1 MDEKYFTRIGLEIHI
16 QLKTKTKLFCGCKNE
31 YGAIPNTNVCPVCLG
46 YPGAL
51 PVLNREAV
59 RTALKVALA
68 LNAEIKK
75 VSRFYRKNYFYPD
88 LPKGYQITQYS
99 ESIAENGYLE
109 ISLQNE
115 TKKIYIERMNI
126 EEEAARSIHTPQG
139 EVLLDFNRSG
149 IPLLEVVT
157 IPCISSPLEAKL
169 FLEKFR
175 DYLRYLKISEC
186 DMEKGELRVDANI
199 SLSKEPE
206 AYGTKVEIKN
216 LNSFTAVFDAL
227 NHEVKRQSELLKEG
241 KKIHKE
247 TRMWDEYQQET
258 RPMRSKEE
266 SMDYRYFPEPDL
278 PVLILEEEF
287 IEEVKREMPELPD
300 EKFKRYTEIYKLSP
314 EQAKIIAYNRDYSEF
329 FDKAS
334 TKVRDK
340 KIVANWITVVI
351 PSYISGS
358 EELSKLDT
366 AEFERLALALEEGS
380 INNNQAK
387 DAIARFFEKGIKI
400 SESIREFEEASKK
413 LSDADLEKI
422 IDEVLGEQKELV
434 EKYLSGKT
442 GVFQAILGQCMKKLK
457 GSGDPIKV
465 KEILER
471 KLKG

>member
-1 MDEKYFTRIGLEIHI
+1 MQENYYTRIGLEIHI

-46 YPGAL
+46 YPGVL
-51 PVLNREAV
+51 PVLNQEAV
-59 RTALKVALA
+59 RMAIKVALA
-68 LNAEIKK
+68 LNARINKQ
-75 VSRFYRKNYFYPD
+75 SRFYRKNYFYPD

-99 ESIAENGYLE
+99 ESIAEDAFLE
-109 ISLQNE
+109 ITVHDESKRIE
-115 TKKIYIERMNI
+115 IERMNI

-149 IPLLEVVT
+149 IPLLEIVT
-157 IPCISSPLEAKL
+157 KPCISSPLEAKL

-175 DYLRYLKISEC
+175 DYIRYLKISDC

-199 SLSKEPE
+199 SLSLDPNT
-206 AYGTKVEIKN
+206 YGTKVELKN
-216 LNSFTAVFDAL
+216 LNSFKAVYDAL
-227 NHEVKRQSELLKEG
+227 TFEKERQEKLLKEG
-241 KKIHKE
+241 KKIHQE
-247 TRMWDEYQQET
+247 TRMWDEYLGES
-258 RPMRSKEE
+258 RPMRTKEE

-278 PVLILEEEF
+278 PVLILDDKF

-300 EKFKRYTEIYKLSP
+300 KKYARYVENYKLSP
-314 EQAKIIAYNRDYSEF
+314 EQAKLIAFDREYSEF
-329 FDKAS
+329 FDRISKEV
-334 TKVRDK
+334 KDK
-340 KIVANWITVVI
+340 KLVANWLTVI
-351 PSYISGS
+351 FPAYIGKTHRF
-358 EELSKLDT
+358 EDLDPL
-366 AEFERLALALEEGS
+366 EFVRLAHALEYGE

-387 DAIARFFEKGIKI
+387 ETLTRFFEKGISI
-400 SESIREFEEASKK
+400 SKSIQEFEESSKK
-413 LSDADLEKI
+413 FDEKELEKV
-422 IDEVLGEQKELV
+422 IDEVLEEQRELV